1 MSDLNDL
8 PPLDDSVQR
17 IEIDT
22 YLLAVEQAIER
33 LREAMERFSRFRN
46 YLRSTDKPFTRE
58 ELENQI
64 DLYERAKQRLST

>member
-8 PPLDDSVQR
+8 PPIDDSVQR

-22 YLLAVEQAIER
+22 HLLATEQFIEV
-33 LREAMERFSRFRN
+33 LREIMERATRFRN

-58 ELENQI
+58 ELEEQ
-64 DLYERAKQRLST
+64 LAKFLRARDRLK